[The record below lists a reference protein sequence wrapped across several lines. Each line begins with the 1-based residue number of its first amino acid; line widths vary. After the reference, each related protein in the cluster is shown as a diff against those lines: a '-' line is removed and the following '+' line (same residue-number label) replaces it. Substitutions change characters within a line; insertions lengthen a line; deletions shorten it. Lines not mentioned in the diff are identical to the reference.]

1 MMRTREHA
9 IGSVQRSRLLSAAAA
24 IGLMVPL
31 LAGCSGLPGGT
42 AQPAP
47 SASSPGS
54 TANQSTSAAA
64 QASQPGATS
73 QTGPAGQSG
82 STSPQAGSTATPDG
96 PEPESDNP
104 DPASPSPTPSV
115 TPDKPLKSGVSGPAV
130 ADLQRKLH
138 DAGYWVSATN
148 GKYGHTTSQAVMAF
162 QKVAGLSRDGV
173 AGPKTLAALASATRP
188 SARTTSGHVIEI
200 DKKHQVVKIVDDGE
214 VKWVLNTSTGSGQPY
229 QGQDGATRI
238 AGTPSGTFT
247 VSRQISGWHTAP
259 LGQLYSP
266 KFFNGG
272 IALHGSQSIPGY
284 PASHGCARLSVAA
297 MDFIWQSD
305 AMPVGTTVVVY

>member
-1 MMRTREHA
+1 MMETREHVV
-9 IGSVQRSRLLSAAAA
+9 GSAGRLLTGLAALTLA
-24 IGLMVPL
+24 VPL
-31 LAGCSGLPGGT
+31 LAGCSGGMPWSSP
-42 AQPAP
+42 QPAT
-47 SASSPGS
+47 S
-54 TANQSTSAAA
+54 STSTTGQPTAAA
-64 QASQPGATS
+64 TTLSP
-73 QTGPAGQSG
+73 SG
-82 STSPQAGSTATPDG
+82 SPSSSATNGATPDG

-104 DPASPSPTPSV
+104 EPGTDAVPPSPAPSAA
-115 TPDKPLKSGVSGPAV
+115 PEKPLKSGVSGPAV

-138 DAGYWVSATN
+138 EAGYWVSATN
-148 GKYGHTTSQAVMAF
+148 GKYGHSTSQAVMAF
-162 QKVAGLSRDGV
+162 QKVAGLTRDGV
-173 AGPKTLAALASATRP
+173 AGPKTLAALATATRP
-188 SARTTSGHVIEI
+188 SARTTSGNVIEI
-200 DKKHQVVKIVDDGE
+200 DKKHQVVKIVNDGE
-214 VKWVLNTSTGSGQPY
+214 VKWVLNTSTGSGQAY
-229 QGQDGATRI
+229 KGEDGSTRI
-238 AGTPSGTFT
+238 AGTPSGTFK